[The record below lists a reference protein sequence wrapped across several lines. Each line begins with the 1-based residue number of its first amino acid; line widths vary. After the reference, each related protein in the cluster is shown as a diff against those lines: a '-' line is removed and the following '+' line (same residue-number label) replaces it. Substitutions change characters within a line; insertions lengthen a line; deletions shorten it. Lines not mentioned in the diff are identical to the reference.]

1 MTQEF
6 NPQFQK
12 IGDILVHEGKI
23 SESQLNA
30 ALAEQKVRK
39 EKLGIVL
46 LDQGIITEDDLV
58 KVYSMQLGYDLAS
71 DEELF
76 SADPS
81 VVESIPEDFARQN
94 MIMALRKSANSIAVA
109 MEDPEDLVAIDSL
122 KRLTNLNPEVLVAGP
137 TALNRA
143 LDQIYGKIRQAGE
156 VEEAVE
162 NIKVIS
168 GDDDNQE
175 EVDLSP
181 DKVSTEDAPIV
192 KLVNLILQEAIK
204 ERATDIHLEPQK
216 K

>member
-30 ALAEQKVRK
+30 ALAEEKVRK

-94 MIMALRKSANSIAVA
+94 MIMALRKSANSIALAVGTDA
-109 MEDPEDLVAIDSL
+109 QVTQAYTL
-122 KRLTNLNPEVLVAGP
+122 KVVD
-137 TALNRA
+137 TAKN
-143 LDQIYGKIRQAGE
+143 
-156 VEEAVE
+156 
-162 NIKVIS
+162 
-168 GDDDNQE
+168 
-175 EVDLSP
+175 
-181 DKVSTEDAPIV
+181 VSDA
-192 KLVNLILQEAIK
+192 AAK
-204 ERATDIHLEPQK
+204 EKASE
-216 K
+216 

>member
-109 MEDPEDLVAIDSL
+109 MEDPCLL
-122 KRLTNLNPEVLVAGP
+122 YT
-137 TALNRA
+137 
-143 LDQIYGKIRQAGE
+143 
-156 VEEAVE
+156 
-162 NIKVIS
+162 
-168 GDDDNQE
+168 
-175 EVDLSP
+175 SP
-181 DKVSTEDAPIV
+181 SQRD
-192 KLVNLILQEAIK
+192 
-204 ERATDIHLEPQK
+204 
-216 K
+216 